1 MYNNHTENSSKTS
14 METVIDLRSDTVS
27 QPTERMR
34 AAMANAAV
42 GDDVFG
48 EDPTVKE
55 LETKCATLFG
65 KEAALFVPSGT
76 MGNLVSIMS
85 HCKERGSEAI
95 VGASSHVFL
104 YEQGTINSLVDTFFS
119 TT

>member
-1 MYNNHTENSSKTS
+1 MYNHTENSLKSGT
-14 METVIDLRSDTVS
+14 ETIIDLRSDTVS

-34 AAMANAAV
+34 AAMANATV

-55 LETKCATLFG
+55 LENKCASLFN

-76 MGNLVSIMS
+76 MGNLISIMS
-85 HCKERGSEAI
+85 HCKERGGETI

-104 YEQGTINSLVDTFFS
+104 YEQGTDI
-119 TT
+119 